1 VKRAD
6 KVSLL
11 IVDTFVKLREL
22 LLTNKDLL
30 LEMEEIRKTVSG
42 HGDQIVLIFEYL
54 KQLEQ
59 TKQEELEF
67 KNRPKIGFKRKGE
80 E

>member
-1 VKRAD
+1 MKRAD